1 MIKNKSLK
9 EYMQSLA
16 EPSYMLQCQHCKK
29 EIKNICPFYKL
40 NKDSKQVIRKRVKA
54 GLIRNYRTVSIV
66 NWKEICVSSK
76 MLYLYKQVK
85 STKETFI
92 K

>member
-1 MIKNKSLK
+1 MIKDKSLR

-29 EIKNICPFYKL
+29 EIKSICPFYKL
-40 NKDSKQVIRKRVKA
+40 NKNIKQTIRKNIKA
-54 GLIRNYRTVSIV
+54 GMAHNYFTNIMT
-66 NWKEICVSSK
+66 WKEICISSK

-85 STKETFI
+85 NTKETFV

>member
-1 MIKNKSLK
+1 MIKNKSLR

-40 NKDSKQVIRKRVKA
+40 NKDIKQVIRKRVKA
-54 GLIRNYRTVSIV
+54 GLVYTYHTNIV
-66 NWKEICVSSK
+66 TWKEICISSK